1 MNINIF
7 PNPSDKER
15 LLENYFFDDLTII
28 RRFNTSATSTD
39 VNNRKINPQQVY
51 TLIGQLLKWKSLERV
66 KINLQT
72 MNVIDGQHRVLAFI
86 KNMER
91 GNGEGL
97 YLEVQFLNISY
108 EKELEMITDLNR
120 YNDNWK
126 MTDYIQ
132 KGVQS
137 GLKPFIDFVQF
148 AENTPLCHSTD
159 DNGKK
164 TVQYV
169 NTARCLYGK
178 RVDAGIKGL
187 TLELTK
193 EQLTFGAKVANEINQ
208 ILNLTGYEV
217 KNNWIEQPIGCWHK
231 KRKDNA
237 ILFDSINFNIF
248 LDELRR
254 YFKTETPVVTD
265 WKTKDW
271 NNFFED
277 QINILKTKYNVEAL
291 ATASAHAA

>member
-1 MNINIF
+1 MNLNIIPD
-7 PNPSDKER
+7 PNDKEK
-15 LLENYFFDDLTII
+15 LLENYFFDDLSII
-28 RRFNTSATSTD
+28 KRFNTSATTLGIR
-39 VNNRKINPQQVY
+39 NRKIIPKQIQI
-51 TLIGQLLKWKSLERV
+51 LIVQLLKWRSLERV

-72 MNVIDGQHRVLAFI
+72 MNVIDGQHRILAFI
-86 KNMER
+86 KNKER
-91 GNGEGL
+91 GNGDGL
-97 YLEVQFLNISY
+97 YLEVQFVNLPY
-108 EKELEMITDLNR
+108 DKELEMITDLNR
-120 YNDNWK
+120 YDANWK
-126 MTDYIQ
+126 MNDYID
-132 KGVQS
+132 KGVQLE
-137 GLKPFIDFVQF
+137 LKPFLDFVQF
-148 AENTPLCHSTD
+148 AEHNPLCHSID

-178 RVDAGIKGL
+178 RVNDGIKGL

-217 KNNWIEQPIGCWHK
+217 KNNWIEQPIGCWYK